1 MRLEWVRRA
10 ETPKRKCASK
20 VGRLALVLGRPSPA
34 MAGPE
39 AATRSVLRI
48 VFLVLGV
55 VLLLL
60 GLLDTVAAG
69 RLSDEAIENIVI
81 GAVLLILSRVI

>member
-1 MRLEWVRRA
+1 
-10 ETPKRKCASK
+10 
-20 VGRLALVLGRPSPA
+20 
-34 MAGPE
+34 MARIE

-69 RLSDEAIENIVI
+69 RLTFEAIEDIVI
-81 GAVLLILSRVI
+81 GVALLILSKAV

>member
-1 MRLEWVRRA
+1 MARL
-10 ETPKRKCASK
+10 
-20 VGRLALVLGRPSPA
+20 
-34 MAGPE
+34 E

-69 RLSDEAIENIVI
+69 RLTFEAIEDIVI
-81 GAVLLILSRVI
+81 GVALLVLSKVV

>member
-1 MRLEWVRRA
+1 V
-10 ETPKRKCASK
+10 TQI
-20 VGRLALVLGRPSPA
+20 
-34 MAGPE
+34 E

-60 GLLDTVAAG
+60 GILDTIAAG
-69 RLSDEAIENIVI
+69 RLTDEGIGDTVI
-81 GAVLLILSRVI
+81 GAVLLVLSKVV

>member
-1 MRLEWVRRA
+1 M
-10 ETPKRKCASK
+10 TQI
-20 VGRLALVLGRPSPA
+20 
-34 MAGPE
+34 E

-69 RLSDEAIENIVI
+69 RLSDEGIENIVI
-81 GAVLLILSRVI
+81 RAVLLVLSRVV

>member
-1 MRLEWVRRA
+1 
-10 ETPKRKCASK
+10 
-20 VGRLALVLGRPSPA
+20 
-34 MAGPE
+34 MARVE

-69 RLSDEAIENIVI
+69 RLTFEAIEDIVI
-81 GAVLLILSRVI
+81 GAGLLVLSKVV